1 MSNWRQLLGEQVASL
16 VVRLCGALEAGA
28 SIVSKANFGFP
39 LGELTGEKQTVPL
52 CGQVSGFVF
61 RKYLLTRAEL
71 YFRGERWGGEA
82 DHGLG
87 PYLKKGMLIIL
98 IPSSLLALTLI

>member
-1 MSNWRQLLGEQVASL
+1 MSNWRQLLGEQMASL

-71 YFRGERWGGEA
+71 YFRGESCVGEKSRSWFGA
-82 DHGLG
+82 
-87 PYLKKGMLIIL
+87 
-98 IPSSLLALTLI
+98 IP